1 MKLSNKYFGLIL
13 LAITG
18 LSSCDTETESI
29 NIIEPKREIDTSFLK
44 DYKKDLSSR
53 KVSVG
58 AIYDWGILNQS
69 NLIFTP
75 DSLDIIV
82 VKNNYFELTP
92 HQQSDLKEVKEKKA
106 TKVLIGADFNSFVEE
121 MKQWH
126 DKTLEKRLAEKEKEL
141 SIANDV
147 IDNYKREDIMNKIK
161 SRTIEDYKTLT
172 QNKIK
177 SLISSNLK
185 ALGENDFDGMSIELP
200 EIYEN
205 DFIKGLCVEAI
216 TAITAKLDQSKLL
229 IIENPIEKME
239 QNTRANLLVSKKSSG
254 SASLGFYETQTEIFA
269 PQRYMASIDFTE
281 DPETLGA
288 GFNDSKI
295 FNPSGNL
302 SKIQDIVH
310 WQAANN
316 SGVMFYHIEKDYT
329 NIKNKNAYNTLKNA
343 INQIQKN

>member
-216 TAITAKLDQSKLL
+216 TA
-229 IIENPIEKME
+229 
-239 QNTRANLLVSKKSSG
+239 
-254 SASLGFYETQTEIFA
+254 
-269 PQRYMASIDFTE
+269 
-281 DPETLGA
+281 
-288 GFNDSKI
+288 
-295 FNPSGNL
+295 
-302 SKIQDIVH
+302 
-310 WQAANN
+310 
-316 SGVMFYHIEKDYT
+316 
-329 NIKNKNAYNTLKNA
+329 
-343 INQIQKN
+343 